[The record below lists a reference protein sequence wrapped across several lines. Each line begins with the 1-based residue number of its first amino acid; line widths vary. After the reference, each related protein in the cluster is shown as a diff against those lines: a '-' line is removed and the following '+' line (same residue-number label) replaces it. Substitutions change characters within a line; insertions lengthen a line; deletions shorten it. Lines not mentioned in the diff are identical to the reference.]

1 MSSKVFSPISVTLS
15 FHPSL
20 LSPCLPFMGS
30 LVVPLFISLE
40 LNNWYSNAAPHTLTH
55 TYRYSQFELAAGGTN
70 CLSVGTLL
78 LLFIHIF
85 TLFSLQLLSL
95 SSHFTCPELFF
106 FPILSPPPH
115 YLFPSLSCPYF
126 FSPLSLSSCLRPSR
140 VQPGLATHTHL
151 TPGWCSGDADSV
163 SFIFNERL
171 WLNWTLLSLTAG
183 QQELK

>member
-15 FHPSL
+15 FHLSP
-20 LSPCLPFMGS
+20 LSPCLPFICA
-30 LVVPLFISLE
+30 LVVSSFISLE
-40 LNNWYSNAAPHTLTH
+40 LNW
-55 TYRYSQFELAAGGTN
+55 TN

-85 TLFSLQLLSL
+85 TLFSPQLLSL
-95 SSHFTCPELFF
+95 FSHFTCAELFF
-106 FPILSPPPH
+106 LLPLSVPFS
-115 YLFPSLSCPYF
+115 YYPYF
-126 FSPLSLSSCLRPSR
+126 FSPLSPSSCLCPSA
-140 VQPGLATHTHL
+140 VQPGLDTHTDL
-151 TPGWCSGDADSV
+151 RVGWCSGDADSV